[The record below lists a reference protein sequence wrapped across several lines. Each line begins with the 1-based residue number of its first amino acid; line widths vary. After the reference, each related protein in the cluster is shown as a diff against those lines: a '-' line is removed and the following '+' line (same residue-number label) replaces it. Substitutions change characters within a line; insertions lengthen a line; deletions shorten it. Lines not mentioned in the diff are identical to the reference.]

1 MPGGSVP
8 PRADGAAT
16 EDPFLDKRDWWA
28 YLEAVLV
35 GGSDRLRQT
44 LPVDENG
51 FRYVAGFS
59 HRDARAFF
67 LYEVLDEVQ
76 KTGIAISRWVELLD
90 PGQDFSWLY
99 DPDQVSRLILETVI
113 DEQRMRVRKLVEA
126 LIVLVNF
133 ETTNEDPY
141 YRHFLLLA
149 DYENLLSAQNDTA
162 EFYGQPRENL
172 SYAIEHSRGQIEN
185 LESTA
190 IDRQRAWYAGTG
202 SVPGRIFSSTRQR
215 LKAALGLC
223 SDAERV
229 VLGFTYGTFA
239 EASEDVHFSATGSS
253 PTLSWTTMTK
263 EIGRAGLLGLSIL
276 IRCQRLT
283 GTTPE
288 GLNRQLRE
296 IFDANE
302 VPTEHVRRVTHGDV
316 EVGDFVLVMGTLAEV
331 TDVSTS
337 SYGYRSYQ
345 IAYLAERPIDSIER
359 DWYPAFAVRPLYNR
373 QVLLEKTKAMAAQ
386 GGIPSEVAEV
396 LEDASP
402 QAQQRALRESL
413 IAAWNAGLREA
424 MGTPGGRR
432 GGDVDSK

>member
-1 MPGGSVP
+1 MSH
-8 PRADGAAT
+8 RADGAAT
-16 EDPFLDKRDWWA
+16 EDPFLDKREWWA

-35 GGSDRLRQT
+35 GGSDHLRQT
-44 LPVDENG
+44 LSLDEDG
-51 FRYVAGFS
+51 FRYVAGPS

-76 KTGIAISRWVELLD
+76 KTGIAISRWVELLEPD
-90 PGQDFSWLY
+90 QDFSWLSG
-99 DPDQVSRLILETVI
+99 PDQVSRLVLETVI
-113 DEQRMRVRKLVEA
+113 DEQRLRVRKLVEA
-126 LIVLVNF
+126 LIALINF

-141 YRHFLLLA
+141 FRHFLLLA
-149 DYENLLSAQNDTA
+149 DYERLLSAQNDTA

-172 SYAIEHSRGQIEN
+172 SYAIELTRHQIEQ
-185 LESTA
+185 LESNA
-190 IDRQRAWYAGTG
+190 IDRQRAWYAGHG

-215 LKAALGLC
+215 LKDALGHC

-239 EASEDVHFSATGSS
+239 EASEDIHFSVTGSS

-263 EIGRAGLLGLSIL
+263 EIGRAGLLGLSVL

-283 GTTPE
+283 GTVPK

-331 TDVSTS
+331 TNESTS
-337 SYGYRSYQ
+337 SYGYRSYE
-345 IAYLAERPIDSIER
+345 IAYLAERPIEAIETE
-359 DWYPAFAVRPLYNR
+359 WYPAFAVRPLYNR
-373 QVLLEKTKAMAAQ
+373 RVLLEKTRAMAAQ
-386 GGIPSEVAEV
+386 GGIPSDVVEV
-396 LEDASP
+396 LADAWP
-402 QAQQRALRESL
+402 EAQQRALRESL
-413 IAAWNAGLREA
+413 IAAWNAGLRGA
-424 MGTPGGRR
+424 MGAPEANRR
-432 GGDVDSK
+432 GDVDGQ